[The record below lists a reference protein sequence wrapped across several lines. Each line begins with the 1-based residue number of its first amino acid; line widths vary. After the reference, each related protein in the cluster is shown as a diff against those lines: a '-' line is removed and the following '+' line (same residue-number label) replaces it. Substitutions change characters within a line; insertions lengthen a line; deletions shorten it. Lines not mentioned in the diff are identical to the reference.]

1 MPSLLASV
9 VLASVVA
16 ALPTPVTLGPRGG
29 LDLDVAVVVDRA
41 EPMVAA
47 AVQAAVFGA
56 ARARGARV
64 VDLKAM
70 GLQRAVDACADL
82 ACRRD
87 LARRRGA
94 EWHVLVRDDEQTVV
108 LDLLDGDV
116 VRAHVVLT
124 GARVVLLG
132 GVPDAVDALF
142 ESALPQRAVE
152 RARAIARA
160 RAAED
165 RGDLGTALSAWSLAF
180 GHGVDDR
187 AVEVAFARAR
197 VAAALGDDLA
207 LDRAWDDAE
216 ATLVDAAAVSAE
228 ARALL
233 VTGLAEHREARAAR
247 AAAIAEADTGPDHDT
262 LVADAVAL
270 YERIVASPWAT
281 ADQRERAHVATAL
294 LQSAAAPS
302 APTTPITT
310 PTSTIDGAVTELGPP
325 VAPPVAPPIAGTLHG
340 TPNDRRPEDGP
351 PASE

>member
-9 VLASVVA
+9 VVASVVA
-16 ALPTPVTLGPRGG
+16 TLPAPVTLGPRGS
-29 LDLDVAVVVDRA
+29 LDVDVAVVVDRA

-47 AVQAAVFGA
+47 AVRAAVFGA

-64 VDLKAM
+64 VDLMTM

-94 EWHVLVRDDEQTVV
+94 EWYVLVRDDGQTVV
-108 LDLLDGDV
+108 LELLDGDL

-142 ESALPQRAVE
+142 ESALPQRTVD

-165 RGDLGTALSAWSLAF
+165 QGYLSTALSAWTLAF
-180 GHGVDDR
+180 GHGIDDR

-197 VAAALGDDLA
+197 VATALGDDLA

-233 VTGLAEHREARAAR
+233 VAGLAEHREERAAR
-247 AAAIAEADTGPDHDT
+247 AAAIAVADTGPDHDA
-262 LVADAVAL
+262 LVDEAVGL
-270 YERIVASPWAT
+270 YERILSSPWAM
-281 ADQRERAHVATAL
+281 ADQRERALVARAQLRPAL
-294 LQSAAAPS
+294 ASTL
-302 APTTPITT
+302 APTTTSTTT
-310 PTSTIDGAVTELGPP
+310 PTTMLDDAAPESAPPRPAAAADAGPEDQRLQDGLSTID
-325 VAPPVAPPIAGTLHG
+325 
-340 TPNDRRPEDGP
+340 
-351 PASE
+351 